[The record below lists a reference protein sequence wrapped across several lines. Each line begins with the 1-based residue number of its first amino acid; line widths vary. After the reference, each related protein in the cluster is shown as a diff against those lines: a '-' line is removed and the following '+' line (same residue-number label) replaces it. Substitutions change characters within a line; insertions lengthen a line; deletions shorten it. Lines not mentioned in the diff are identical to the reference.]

1 MGLFDMFKKKDAAP
15 SFPVVLA
22 ADAAGA
28 FVKMED
34 IPDEVFAQGI
44 LGQGCGIDP
53 SEGKVYAPCDGEITQ
68 ALDTLHAFGIT
79 TPGGVEVLI
88 HVGVDT
94 VEMKGDGFES
104 KVKLGSKV
112 TKGQLLLTMDLDKI
126 KAAGHPA
133 VVITVVTNT
142 DDFASVDVSFI
153 SLTKILI
160 PARNL
165 LKTGGQMVCLI
176 KPQFEAGREKVGK
189 KGVVRDL
196 AVHKEV
202 MEQVI
207 TYAKSLGFLIK
218 GLDFSPIRGPEGNI
232 EYLLYIQK
240 MENGA
245 ATFPEDEWN
254 EWQKVMDETIQAA
267 QEHAVKHAEDISG

>member
-1 MGLFDMFKKKDAAP
+1 MGFFDFLKKSAEPAAP
-15 SFPVVLA
+15 AAPAFPVTLA
-22 ADAAGA
+22 ADAKGTVVA
-28 FVKMED
+28 MEN

-44 LGQGCGIDP
+44 LGQCCGIDP

-68 ALDTLHAFGIT
+68 APDTLHAFGIT

-142 DDFASVDVSFI
+142 DDFCQRGCGCFRQCQPGDD
-153 SLTKILI
+153 
-160 PARNL
+160 
-165 LKTGGQMVCLI
+165 MM
-176 KPQFEAGREKVGK
+176 KVNK
-189 KGVVRDL
+189 
-196 AVHKEV
+196 
-202 MEQVI
+202 
-207 TYAKSLGFLIK
+207 
-218 GLDFSPIRGPEGNI
+218 
-232 EYLLYIQK
+232 
-240 MENGA
+240 
-245 ATFPEDEWN
+245 
-254 EWQKVMDETIQAA
+254 
-267 QEHAVKHAEDISG
+267 

>member
-68 ALDTLHAFGIT
+68 APDTLHAFGIT

-112 TKGQLLLTMDLDKI
+112 TKGQLLLTMDVDLNGRVGAQDVR
-126 KAAGHPA
+126 ALADSF
-133 VVITVVTNT
+133 VQNT
-142 DDFASVDVSFI
+142 A
-153 SLTKILI
+153 LPT
-160 PARNL
+160 
-165 LKTGGQMVCLI
+165 
-176 KPQFEAGREKVGK
+176 
-189 KGVVRDL
+189 
-196 AVHKEV
+196 
-202 MEQVI
+202 
-207 TYAKSLGFLIK
+207 
-218 GLDFSPIRGPEGNI
+218 
-232 EYLLYIQK
+232 
-240 MENGA
+240 
-245 ATFPEDEWN
+245 
-254 EWQKVMDETIQAA
+254 A
-267 QEHAVKHAEDISG
+267 QEDGQ

>member
-68 ALDTLHAFGIT
+68 APDTLH
-79 TPGGVEVLI
+79 
-88 HVGVDT
+88 T

-142 DDFASVDVSFI
+142 DDFASVDVVASGNVN
-153 SLTKILI
+153 
-160 PARNL
+160 P
-165 LKTGGQMVCLI
+165 GDDMM
-176 KPQFEAGREKVGK
+176 KVNK
-189 KGVVRDL
+189 
-196 AVHKEV
+196 
-202 MEQVI
+202 
-207 TYAKSLGFLIK
+207 
-218 GLDFSPIRGPEGNI
+218 
-232 EYLLYIQK
+232 
-240 MENGA
+240 
-245 ATFPEDEWN
+245 
-254 EWQKVMDETIQAA
+254 
-267 QEHAVKHAEDISG
+267 